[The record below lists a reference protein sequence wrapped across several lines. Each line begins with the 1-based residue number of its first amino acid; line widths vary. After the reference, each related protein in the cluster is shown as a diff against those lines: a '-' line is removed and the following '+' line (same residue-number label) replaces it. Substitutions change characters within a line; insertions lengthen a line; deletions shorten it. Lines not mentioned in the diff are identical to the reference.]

1 MNCVFEQIGDDV
13 WKCKLCGVVL
23 VSPTEPMCNCR
34 AFALG
39 DSFEEVLQTLGITQE
54 RWLAL
59 KALVQDDPKCNCE
72 ARKQW
77 LNQTSAA
84 LQMKVEQVRAVL
96 RKWYERPR

>member
-1 MNCVFEQIGDDV
+1 MIPSKGGYQCETCGRWFAEDEQHYCES
-13 WKCKLCGVVL
+13 W
-23 VSPTEPMCNCR
+23 
-34 AFALG
+34 ALG
-39 DSFEEVLQTLGITQE
+39 DSFEEVLQKLGITQE